1 MKILCVILPLALLNV
16 SVAALD
22 GYDKEVIKTNGY
34 IESAGNNLPLIIKNI
49 VLGPYTMHEMAYMLS
64 VPEFPDANIG
74 LLLCSQIKMQT
85 EIRTS
90 TDTRTPEI
98 NEGNHNRP
106 TNFTDILPV
115 CLCDDYDEEINLA
128 HFGSQRRIIT
138 REATK
143 TLILAEIRGGDKVKK
158 YFQDFSD
165 MCLLIG
171 LFKSINNPY
180 SYIVA
185 AELDE
190 TDTCTVTDIHLNEF
204 RYRSIGGVIWEIK
217 PNNDLS
223 RPFVDQL

>member
-98 NEGNHNRP
+98 NE
-106 TNFTDILPV
+106 
-115 CLCDDYDEEINLA
+115 DDYDEEINLA